1 MWGLTFKS
9 GTDDQRDSPS
19 LRVVE
24 RLIVAG
30 ASVRAHDPQ
39 VSTAPTDGVELADS
53 AHAAVADADALL
65 VMTGWPEYGG
75 VDPVDVAAAMA
86 GHLVVDARG
95 TLDLAAYRE
104 AGLDVRRFR

>member
-1 MWGLTFKS
+1 
-9 GTDDQRDSPS
+9 
-19 LRVVE
+19 
-24 RLIVAG
+24 
-30 ASVRAHDPQ
+30 
-39 VSTAPTDGVELADS
+39 
-53 AHAAVADADALL
+53 
-65 VMTGWPEYGG
+65 MTGWPEYGG